1 MALTIFFISFFVLLF
16 LGFRVALALAVPS
29 VFYLLYIGVP
39 LSTLAIRMVTT
50 LNSFPILAALFFILA
65 GNLMNECRI
74 TNKIFDFAADA
85 VGHWRGGLGH
95 ANVIASVI
103 FSGMSGSALADA
115 AGLGTIEIK
124 AMTERGYSRE
134 FSVGI
139 TGASAIIGPIIPPSI
154 PIIIYAVIAEVSVGR
169 LFAAGIFPGLL
180 MGILLSIMIVVI
192 SRKEDFPIS
201 KKTSYK
207 IIWKSFI
214 KTFPALLVI
223 VVILGGI
230 FGGIFTPTEA
240 AVVTVLYTILIS
252 IFIYKTFNFRLF
264 IKTLR
269 NSARTTALIMF
280 IVAAASLFN
289 QVIIREQIAIKLAS
303 SILNIT
309 NNPVIILILINFSL
323 LILGMFLEQIA
334 SIILVTPIIIPL
346 VMQLGYSATQFGIVI
361 ILNLMIGLLTPPLG
375 LVLYVLMDV
384 GELTLERAIRG
395 IAPFLI
401 PLIICLLLVTFIPIL
416 TEFIPKLIFG

>member
-29 VFYLLYIGVP
+29 VFYLLYIGIP
-39 LSTLAIRMVTT
+39 LPTLAMRILTS

-65 GNLMNECRI
+65 GNLMNECRV
-74 TNKIFDFAADA
+74 TNRIFDFAANA
-85 VGHWRGGLGH
+85 VSHWRGGLAH

-139 TGASAIIGPIIPPSI
+139 TGASSIIGPIIPPSI
-154 PIIIYAVIAEVSVGR
+154 PIIIYAVIAEASVGR
-169 LFAAGIFPGLL
+169 LFAAGIIPGLL
-180 MGILLSIMIVVI
+180 MGISLSIMIVVI
-192 SRKEDFPIS
+192 SKKRDFPIS
-201 KKTSYK
+201 ERASLKT
-207 IIWKSFI
+207 IWKSFI

-223 VVILGGI
+223 VIILGGI
-230 FGGIFTPTEA
+230 FGGFFTPTEA

-264 IKTLR
+264 IRTLH
-269 NSARTTALIMF
+269 NSARTTILIMF

-289 QVIIREQIAIKLAS
+289 QVIIREQIAVKLAS
-303 SILNIT
+303 FMLNIT
-309 NNPVIILILINFSL
+309 KNPVIILILINLFL
-323 LILGMFLEQIA
+323 LFLGMFLEQIA
-334 SIILVTPIIIPL
+334 AIILVTPIIIPL
-346 VMQLGYSATQFGIVI
+346 VMQLGYSPIQFGIVI

-375 LVLYVLMDV
+375 LVLYTLTEV
-384 GELTLERAIRG
+384 GNLSLERTIRG
-395 IAPFLI
+395 VVPFLI
-401 PLIICLLLVTFIPIL
+401 PLIICLLLITFIPL
-416 TEFIPKLIFG
+416 FTEFIPKLIFG

>member
-16 LGFRVALALAVPS
+16 LGFRIALALAVPS
-29 VFYLLYIGVP
+29 VFYLLYIGIP
-39 LSTLAIRMVTT
+39 LPTLAMRIVTS

-65 GNLMNECRI
+65 GNLMNECRV
-74 TNKIFDFAADA
+74 TNRIFDFAANA

-115 AGLGTIEIK
+115 AGLGTIEVK

-139 TGASAIIGPIIPPSI
+139 TGASSIIGPIIPPSI

-169 LFAAGIFPGLL
+169 LFAAGIIPGLL
-180 MGILLSIMIVVI
+180 MGISLSIMIVVI
-192 SRKEDFPIS
+192 SKKRDFPIS
-201 KKTSYK
+201 ERASLKT
-207 IIWKSFI
+207 IWKSFI

-230 FGGIFTPTEA
+230 FGGFFTPTEA

-264 IKTLR
+264 NRTLY
-269 NSARTTALIMF
+269 NSARTTILIMF
-280 IVAAASLFN
+280 IVSAASLFN
-289 QVIIREQIAIKLAS
+289 QVIIREQLAVKLAS
-303 SILNIT
+303 FILNIT
-309 NNPVIILILINFSL
+309 NNPVIILILINLFL
-323 LILGMFLEQIA
+323 LFLGMFLEQIA
-334 SIILVTPIIIPL
+334 AIILVTPIIIPL
-346 VMQLGYSATQFGIVI
+346 VMQLGYSPIQFGIVI

-375 LVLYVLMDV
+375 LVLYALTEV
-384 GELTLERAIRG
+384 GKLSLERTIRG
-395 IAPFLI
+395 VAPFLI
-401 PLIICLLLVTFIPIL
+401 PLIICLLLITFIPL
-416 TEFIPKLIFG
+416 FTEFLPKLILG

>member
-29 VFYLLYIGVP
+29 VFYLLYIGIP
-39 LSTLAIRMVTT
+39 LPTLAMRILTS

-65 GNLMNECRI
+65 GNLMNECRV
-74 TNKIFDFAADA
+74 TNRIFDFAANA
-85 VGHWRGGLGH
+85 VRHWRGGLAH

-139 TGASAIIGPIIPPSI
+139 TGASSIIGPIIPPSI

-169 LFAAGIFPGLL
+169 LFAAGIIPGLL

-192 SRKEDFPIS
+192 SKKRDFPIS
-201 KKTSYK
+201 KRASLKT
-207 IIWKSFI
+207 IWESFI

-230 FGGIFTPTEA
+230 FGGFFTPTEA

-252 IFIYKTFNFRLF
+252 TFIYKTFNFRLF
-264 IKTLR
+264 IRTLN
-269 NSARTTALIMF
+269 NSARTTILIMF

-303 SILNIT
+303 FMLNIT
-309 NNPVIILILINFSL
+309 NNPVIILILINLFL
-323 LILGMFLEQIA
+323 LFLGMFLEQIA
-334 SIILVTPIIIPL
+334 AIILVTPIIIPL
-346 VMQLGYSATQFGIVI
+346 VMELGYSPIQFGIVI

-375 LVLYVLMDV
+375 LVLYTLTEV
-384 GELTLERAIRG
+384 GKLSLERTIRG
-395 IAPFLI
+395 VVPFLI
-401 PLIICLLLVTFIPIL
+401 PLIICLLLITFIPFF

>member
-201 KKTSYK
+201 KKKSYK